1 MTANSWPR
9 GHLTFPFSASFAV
22 VFTLAPHSGHSS
34 STVSSLRPPSI
45 ALLLGNTLALAGPPR
60 KAPGRATV
68 SLMSRA
74 PLVVLD
80 GPMGTELARRGV
92 ALPAPAWSAV
102 ALDVAPDLVAAVHRD
117 YVTAGA
123 TVHTANTFRT
133 KRRSVGPRWEELA
146 RRAVRIAREA
156 VGSLRV
162 AGSIAPL
169 EDCYRPDLSPGLAS
183 REEHR
188 ELARVLAD
196 EGVDVL
202 LCETFPDATEAV
214 VAVEEAVRT
223 GVETWAALLPT
234 TSASLRDTARACV
247 AAGARVVLVNCVAAK
262 DTLPFVEALA
272 DLGVPFGAYAN
283 AGREEDAIGWGADTE
298 AGARAYE
305 ALARAWV
312 AAGASIVGGCCGTGP
327 AHIARLASIQ

>member
-1 MTANSWPR
+1 
-9 GHLTFPFSASFAV
+9 
-22 VFTLAPHSGHSS
+22 
-34 STVSSLRPPSI
+34 
-45 ALLLGNTLALAGPPR
+45 
-60 KAPGRATV
+60 
-68 SLMSRA
+68 
-74 PLVVLD
+74 
-80 GPMGTELARRGV
+80 MGTELARRGV

-102 ALDVAPDLVAAVHRD
+102 ALDVAPELVAAVHRD
-117 YVTAGA
+117 YVAAGA

-133 KRRSVGPRWEELA
+133 KRRSVGARWEELA
-146 RRAVRIAREA
+146 RSAVGIARNA

-188 ELARVLAD
+188 ELAGVLAD
-196 EGVDVL
+196 AGVDVL

-223 GVETWAALLPT
+223 GVETWASLLPAT
-234 TSASLRDTARACV
+234 PASLRETARACV

-262 DTLPFVEALA
+262 DTLPFVAALA

-283 AGREEDAIGWGADTE
+283 AGWGADAVTD
-298 AGARAYE
+298 ASAYE
-305 ALARAWV
+305 ALARTWID
-312 AAGASIVGGCCGTGP
+312 AGASVVGGCCGTGP
-327 AHIARLASIQ
+327 AHIARIAALAPTPALPR